1 MFEITLK
8 ELNRINPTLQELCDQ
23 KLPKDN
29 GELITRLSRIRR
41 TARKALE
48 IWEEDQ
54 KTIAITYGFRIMG
67 PGQAV
72 PLEDDEPVT
81 NKAVMDFQEECLKV
95 MKDQKV
101 RFRSNRF
108 TESEWKQF
116 KPLFNLSPRMEDDLE
131 WLLPEEKEEPE
142 EKAASAGGAA

>member
-1 MFEITLK
+1 MSFEITLK
-8 ELNRINPTLQELCDQ
+8 ELNRISSTLQELCDQ

-29 GELITRLSRIRR
+29 GELITRLARLRR

-54 KTIAITYGFRIMG
+54 KAIAISYGFRLMG

-72 PLEDDEPVT
+72 PIDDEKPVT
-81 NKAVMDFQEECLKV
+81 NKDIYEFQEQCLTV
-95 MKDQKV
+95 MKAERVK
-101 RFRSNRF
+101 FRGSRF
-108 TESEWKQF
+108 TEAEWKQF

-142 EKAASAGGAA
+142 EKAISAGA